1 MWRIYP
7 RFTKDG
13 SSGFRS
19 MPRIVL
25 LFSALVS
32 FATASANEFEL
43 SRIANEISMASSYL
57 AQDLKY
63 SRGFGSVGQRADRL
77 ARDSA
82 QLVDAIARR
91 RSPSYIRSQYADV
104 SGRYGDLEEAFFRA
118 SRNYSNEQVYDQ
130 VNVISVLFSDLS
142 SVYYYSPIYTSRTPV
157 VTFVNPVIVQRQT
170 FLPNVSSDHNGRLDT
185 RRDRNSDPS
194 EYRSSRDRNAV
205 HQGAV
210 VERLRWVEE
219 RHASGQRILRNRT
232 DHAVGARQLRP
243 AD

>member
-7 RFTKDG
+7 RITKDG

-19 MPRIVL
+19 MARIVL
-25 LFSALVS
+25 LFAALAS
-32 FATASANEFEL
+32 FSTASANEFEL
-43 SRIANEISMASSYL
+43 SRIANEISIASSYL

-91 RSPSYIRSQYADV
+91 KSPSYIRSQYADV

-130 VNVISVLFSDLS
+130 VNLISVLFSDLS

-157 VTFVNPVIVQRQT
+157 VTFVNPVIVQSQT
-170 FLPNVSSDHNGRLDT
+170 FLPNVSSGHNGMVYT
-185 RRDRNSDPS
+185 RRDRSSDPS
-194 EYRSSRDRNAV
+194 EYPSSRDRNAV
-205 HQGAV
+205 HQDAV
-210 VERLRWVEE
+210 VERLRWIEE
-219 RHASGQRILRNRT
+219 PYTSGQRLLRNRT
-232 DHAVGARQLRP
+232 DRAVVPLQLRP